1 LLIATIN
8 SRFGDGEPT
17 CGQGLADG
25 PDTGPCRGSVRG
37 AMDADLFGN
46 DRREDHCA
54 KHLAQQVILYL
65 VTSALAKRF
74 ITKPG

>member
-1 LLIATIN
+1 
-8 SRFGDGEPT
+8 
-17 CGQGLADG
+17 
-25 PDTGPCRGSVRG
+25 
-37 AMDADLFGN
+37 MDADLFGN